1 MLGRTF
7 LACAAFVVAAVAQS
21 RIAFT
26 VLPTNIVA
34 GQPVTIQ
41 WGGGDNSVSN
51 PAPHPLSALETNK
64 PRS

>member
-7 LACAAFVVAAVAQS
+7 LACATFVVAAVAQS

-26 VLPTNIVA
+26 VLPSNIVA
-34 GQPVTIQ
+34 GQPLTIH

-51 PAPHPLSALETNK
+51 PALHPLRALETDK
-64 PRS
+64 PLS